1 MLNAQYREDFSPLE
15 KDCGCYTCKNYTR
28 AYLSHLYR
36 SKEMLAGT
44 LGTIHNLY
52 FIVTLVKDIRSSIM
66 ADTFESFK
74 TSFLAKYLKG

>member
-1 MLNAQYREDFSPLE
+1 
-15 KDCGCYTCKNYTR
+15 
-28 AYLSHLYR
+28 
-36 SKEMLAGT
+36 MLAGT